1 LHIHTK
7 KGMLSFTE
15 ENYLKTIYH
24 LSEGGQ
30 KAVLT
35 NEIAASLNTKA
46 ATVTDMIKKL
56 SGKEVIEYEK
66 YYGVNITKKGK
77 QLALSIVR
85 KHRLWETFLVQKL
98 NFQWD
103 QVHDVA
109 EQLEHIHSSLLIEK
123 LDEFLGHPTADPH
136 GHPIPDKN
144 GRIKQEKQL
153 SLKDVIVNK
162 VFYVSAVRNGSPP
175 FLQYLSKIGVQ
186 IGVKVLVK
194 ERIEFDGSL
203 EVSIKGNTP
212 QLISRE
218 AAENILVKE

>member
-1 LHIHTK
+1 
-7 KGMLSFTE
+7 MLSYTE

-24 LSEGGQ
+24 LSEDGQ

-35 NEIAASLNTKA
+35 NEIASSLQTKA

-56 SGKEVIEYEK
+56 SAKELIEYEK
-66 YYGVNITKKGK
+66 YYGVNITRKGK

-85 KHRLWETFLVQKL
+85 KHRLWETFLVEKL
-98 NFQWD
+98 SFQWD

-109 EQLEHIHSSLLIEK
+109 EQLEHIQSPLLIEK
-123 LDEFLGHPTADPH
+123 MDEFLGFPTADPH
-136 GHPIPDKN
+136 GHPIPDKH
-144 GRIKQEKQL
+144 GKIKQEKQIL
-153 SLKDVIVNK
+153 LKDALINK
-162 VFYVSAVRNGSPP
+162 PLSVCAVRNGSSP

-186 IGVKVLVK
+186 IGVVILVK

-203 EVSIKGNTP
+203 EVSIQHKKP